1 MYVKSSSGTIALFT
15 PVLIA
20 PSVSLARSFGWM
32 LIARSRTSTSPWLMP
47 SPGDAACDSD
57 GIATKVAA
65 TAAAV
70 TQVRIVLCMVR
81 TPKEWFPFSM

>member
-57 GIATKVAA
+57 GIAMAAA
-65 TAAAV
+65 TTAAV
-70 TQVRIVLCMVR
+70 AQVRIVLCMVR
-81 TPKEWFPFSM
+81 TPKEWFPFSL